1 MKIRELF
8 FQHLAQT
15 SEFASALE
23 VSHAK
28 GVEVFDSE
36 GKSYLDFISGFSVS
50 NIGHSHPK
58 IIEAVNKQ
66 MQLYSHVQVYGEY
79 SFAPQV
85 LLAKKII
92 ELLNSKLN
100 SVYFVSSG
108 SEAVEGAVKLAKKY
122 TGRNQIIAFKNAY
135 HGGTT
140 AALSLTGDNSMKV
153 GFGSLMD
160 DVLHLELNSVNDLA
174 IISEKTAAVILEPI
188 QTEAGIVMP
197 KPEFVEALNQ
207 LTKKHGALLIA
218 DEIQTG
224 IGRSGEWFYHKK
236 IGLEADILLLA
247 KALGGGM
254 PIGAFIAEK
263 QVMSVLSKKPILGH
277 ITTFGGHPVSSAA
290 ALTSIEIIEEEK
302 LIENAREMRKIVS
315 EYLIHEKIS
324 DLRGE
329 GLLLGFNLDASI
341 DVKNVMDCAMKNGLL
356 IDGFLFDENALRIA
370 PPLSISESELK
381 KGLDILM
388 ECLQ

>member
-1 MKIRELF
+1 MKIRDLF

-66 MQLYSHVQVYGEY
+66 MQLYTHVQVYGEY

-85 LLAKKII
+85 LLAKKIV

-108 SEAVEGAVKLAKKY
+108 SEAVEGAIKLAKKY

-140 AALSLTGDNSMKV
+140 AALSLTGDDSMKV

-160 DVLHLELNSVNDLA
+160 EVIHLEFNSVTDLEV
-174 IISEKTAAVILEPI
+174 ISEKTAAVILEPI

-197 KPEFVEALNQ
+197 KPEFVEALNHF
-207 LTKKHGALLIA
+207 TKKHGALLIA

-236 IGLEADILLLA
+236 IDLEADIVLLA

-263 QVMSVLSKKPILGH
+263 QVMAVLSKKPILGH
-277 ITTFGGHPVSSAA
+277 ITTFGGHPVSCAA
-290 ALTSIEIIEEEK
+290 ALAAIEIIEEEK
-302 LIENAREMRKIVS
+302 LIENAVEMRKIVS
-315 EYLIHEKIS
+315 EYLIHEEIS
-324 DLRGE
+324 NLRGE
-329 GLLLGFNLDASI
+329 GLLLGFNLDAGI

-356 IDGFLFDENALRIA
+356 IDGFLFDEHALRIA

-381 KGLDILM
+381 NGLDILM
-388 ECLQ
+388 RCL